1 MTRARDK
8 AALAPSPIGRQTIWV
23 PASAMSPSVSNGCAA
38 LATTEIHSSKPNILT
53 LDFDTSTAEY
63 AEFSVAFPKSWNKDD
78 VTFQLYWSA
87 NSTSSAG
94 VAFMMQ
100 SLALNDTT
108 NISLTGYGV
117 QGALTDTHSASATK
131 VNITS
136 ESSAL
141 SIGTSS
147 GPTPSDSALVYFKIQ
162 RQTYSSSDTLA
173 SDVRVHGLKLFYTTD
188 AVNDE

>member
-8 AALAPSPIGRQTIWV
+8 AVLASPTGKQTIWV
-23 PASAMSPSVSNGCAA
+23 PASAMSPSVSTGCAP
-38 LATTEIHSSKPNILT
+38 LATTEIHSNRPTILT

-63 AEFSVAFPKSWNKDD
+63 AELSVAFPKSWNKDD

-87 NSTSSAG
+87 NSVSSNG
-94 VAFMMQ
+94 VAFMMTA
-100 SLALNDTT
+100 LALNDAGDMYA
-108 NISLTGYGV
+108 TGYGV

-141 SIGTSS
+141 SIGTSYS
-147 GPTPSDSALVYFKIQ
+147 PAPSDSAIVYFKLQ

-173 SDVRVHGLKLFYTTD
+173 SDVRVHGIKLFYTTD